1 MHLWHCEIIN
11 LLSYYYMKKVIVPKT
26 YEQAV
31 YYSDFTGKCFSMLP
45 NVELTIE
52 FNYGSKFDG
61 TSLKLELSDEDIMP
75 IIDLIKSKLSE
86 DYKFKLK
93 SENFIN
99 NINHDDAMD
108 SRDFSQAEL
117 YSNKL
122 ELNKILIQP

>member
-1 MHLWHCEIIN
+1 
-11 LLSYYYMKKVIVPKT
+11 MKKVIIPKT
-26 YEQAV
+26 HEQAV
-31 YYSDFTGKCFSMLP
+31 YYSDFTGKCFDMLP

-61 TSLKLELSDEDIMP
+61 TSIKLELSDEDIMP